1 MISPERDPVLKRSR
15 RECIRR
21 TEQMNVVRHD
31 HVATDT
37 PEVRCLPCGDESSRR
52 LLVCEQQL
60 SLASTYREEDNDR
73 SEANFDGRKMGRFLS
88 LRAGCIL
95 EKRFGEGQA
104 PVSPP
109 NARRRRAPPSTR
121 IWLYPSG
128 LLSPASSMRMRLSM
142 YGNRIV
148 SVRPSPSLLSMES
161 SPPCSRTMRRTINN
175 PRPVPVD
182 FVVK

>member
-1 MISPERDPVLKRSR
+1 
-15 RECIRR
+15 
-21 TEQMNVVRHD
+21 MNVVRHD

-37 PEVRCLPCGDESSRR
+37 PEVRCLPCGDESSRG
-52 LLVCEQQL
+52 LLVCEQRL
-60 SLASTYREEDNDR
+60 SPVSTYREEDNDR
-73 SEANFDGRKMGRFLS
+73 SEANFDGRKMGRFLPFKAADS
-88 LRAGCIL
+88 IR
-95 EKRFGEGQA
+95 
-104 PVSPP
+104 
-109 NARRRRAPPSTR
+109 RRRRAPPSTR
-121 IWLYPSG
+121 IWFHPSI
-128 LLSPASSMRMRLSM
+128 LLLPASSMRMRLSM

>member
-21 TEQMNVVRHD
+21 TKQMNVVRHD

-52 LLVCEQQL
+52 LLVCEQRL
-60 SLASTYREEDNDR
+60 SPVSTYREEDNDR

-95 EKRFGEGQA
+95 EKRFGGGKLRRGRLA
-104 PVSPP
+104 PGVAELRPPLVSGF
-109 NARRRRAPPSTR
+109 
-121 IWLYPSG
+121 I
-128 LLSPASSMRMRLSM
+128 RLFCFACFQHSD
-142 YGNRIV
+142 
-148 SVRPSPSLLSMES
+148 SLLDVRQSNRKRE
-161 SPPCSRTMRRTINN
+161 TFA
-175 PRPVPVD
+175 
-182 FVVK
+182 FVTLDREFAAMFTHNAAHN